1 MLEKGDL
8 LARDIVYHPACLT
21 TQWEKYV
28 QLPSRKELATAG
40 IIHEAT
46 DDQGSKKDVH
56 KIAAK
61 IHLFNIIQE
70 ELNTSSFVDIS
81 YACQLQKEIFSKFA
95 IKQTGT
101 TSTWDRATMKKKLV
115 KNLNNVGIKSCGNQ
129 GSQVFSLENVEIAS
143 KFCKT
148 TTIKIYLMP
157 QNICNE

>member
-8 LARDIVYHPACLT
+8 LASDIVYHPACLT

-28 QLPSRKELATAG
+28 QRPSRKELATGG
-40 IIHEAT
+40 IIHE
-46 DDQGSKKDVH
+46 DDHKGSNKDVH

-61 IHLFNIIQE
+61 IHFFNIIQE
-70 ELNTSSFVDIS
+70 ELNTGSVVDIS

-101 TSTWDRATMKKKLV
+101 TSTWDRATMRKKLV

-129 GSQVFSLENVEIAS
+129 GSQVFSLGNIEIAS
-143 KFCKT
+143 NSCK
-148 TTIKIYLMP
+148 KDDVKDLFNAAKYLR
-157 QNICNE
+157 